1 MNLIYLLLLGPIL
14 FVVVSWILGL
24 ITPDYDWKNDYI
36 SELVLGKY
44 GWVQKLNFWVC
55 GVSVSGICILLAGMS
70 PILLVKLGWYI
81 GSALGVVT
89 ALAGVWDT
97 DVKRPLKTVA
107 GRLHDYTYH
116 VGILGTGFAYILV
129 GWGYR
134 SFPVILVFSW
144 AVAAFD
150 LIWWNFSE
158 KLGIKQG
165 VGQRMVIYSALLW
178 IEVMAIWTMWR

>member
-1 MNLIYLLLLGPIL
+1 M
-14 FVVVSWILGL
+14 V
-24 ITPDYDWKNDYI
+24 TPDYDWRNDYI
-36 SELVLGKY
+36 SELSLGKY
-44 GWVQKLNFWVC
+44 GWVQKLNFWLC

-81 GSALGVVT
+81 GSALGVVS

-116 VGILGTGFAYILV
+116 VGILGTGFTYILV

-165 VGQRMVIYSALLW
+165 VGQRMIIYSALLW